1 MAIDLVCGMI
11 VDEKSAPAKATYG
24 GADYYFCSVYCKEA
38 FEKEPQRFIEGTKE
52 WGEAID
58 PVCGMTVEIP
68 HAAAMSVYG
77 DQFIYFC
84 NKACKEKFDAS
95 PEKFMKPEEEGE
107 IEPGTVV
114 PREGLKKIE
123 IPITGISCASCV
135 AKIEKGL
142 SKMSGIVDAKVNFAT
157 EKATIS
163 FDPSRAHMG
172 DFVATIKDLGYEAGI
187 EKVTLPI
194 YGMSCASC
202 VKKVE
207 DALNG
212 LEGVVRASV
221 NFATEQATVQY
232 IPGAVSL
239 ADFREAIKDAGYEI
253 LEAERVGKEDIV
265 DREKAAREAEYRKL
279 KRKFVTGLALVIPVF
294 LLGHWWLLGL
304 SKVLDLSREVNF
316 YLQLIFQTPIQFWVG
331 WQFYVGAW
339 KTAKHKSADM
349 NTLIAV
355 GTTAAYLYSVLATFF
370 PWLFAAKGL
379 VAEAYFDTAGAIIVL
394 ILLGRLLEARAKGQT
409 SEAIKKLIGL
419 QAKTARVVRE
429 GGEMDIP
436 VEEVKIGDLVVVRPG
451 EKVPVDGL
459 VREGYSSIDE
469 SMVTGE
475 SIPVE
480 KRTGDEVIGATI
492 NKMGNFT
499 FEATKVGKDT
509 VLAQII
515 KMVEEAQG
523 SKPPIARLADIIASY
538 FVPAVIGIAIITFMV
553 WYLFGPTPALT
564 YAMLNFVA
572 VLIIACPCA
581 LGLATPTS
589 IMVGTGKGAE
599 NGVLIRGG
607 EALETAHKLNAVVM
621 DKTGTLTRGE
631 PSVTDLLESKGYK
644 KKDILRYAAS
654 AEKGS
659 EHPLGEA
666 IVNRAKEENIPLI
679 KPENFNAIA
688 GHGIEATI
696 DGRPLLMGNA
706 KLMRDRGIPLDELE
720 EKAEE
725 LSNEG
730 KTPMFVVIDGNP
742 AGIIAVADTLKANS
756 KEAVEALHGMGIE
769 VIMITGDNRRTADAI
784 ARQIGVDRV
793 LAEVLPEVKADEVR
807 KLQAEGKK
815 VAMVGDG
822 INDAPALAQADVG
835 IAIGTG
841 TDVAMESADI
851 TLISG
856 DLRGVVTAIALSRAT
871 MRNIKQNL
879 FWAFTYNT
887 ILIPVAAGVLF
898 PFFGI
903 LLKPIFAAAAMSLSS
918 VTVVSNA
925 LRLRRFKSSVISPGE
940 RRTMTENYAKE
951 VKAMVKDPVCGMDV
965 KEEEAA
971 ARYEYKGTTYYF
983 CAVGCKER
991 FAQDPERYLKED

>member
-24 GADYYFCSVYCKEA
+24 GADYYFCALYCKEA
-38 FEKEPQRFIEGTKE
+38 FEREPQRFIQGTKQ

-58 PVCGMTVEIP
+58 PVCGMTVEII
-68 HAAAMSVYG
+68 HAAAMSVHR

-95 PEKFMKPEEEGE
+95 PEKFMEPEEEKEEGKKRE
-107 IEPGTVV
+107 VVV
-114 PREGLKKIE
+114 PREGLKKVE
-123 IPITGISCASCV
+123 LPITGMSCASCV
-135 AKIEKGL
+135 ARIEKGL
-142 SKMSGIVDAKVNFAT
+142 SKMSGITDAKVNFAT
-157 EKATIS
+157 EKATIT
-163 FDPSRAHMG
+163 FDPTRAHMG

-194 YGMSCASC
+194 RGMSCASC

-207 DALNG
+207 DTLNG

-221 NFATEQATVQY
+221 NFATERATVQY
-232 IPGAVSL
+232 IPGAVSME
-239 ADFREAIKDAGYEI
+239 DFKKAVKDAGYEI
-253 LEAERVGKEDIV
+253 LETKRVEKEDIV

-279 KRKFVTGLALVIPVF
+279 KLKFLTGVLLVIPIFV
-294 LLGHWWLLGL
+294 LGHWKTLGL
-304 SKVLDLSREVNF
+304 SSLYDVSREVNF

-331 WQFYVGAW
+331 WQFYLGAW
-339 KTAKHKSADM
+339 KTAKHRSADM

-355 GTTAAYLYSVLATFF
+355 GTSAAYFYSILATFL
-370 PWLFAAKGL
+370 PWLFGAKGL
-379 VAEAYFDTAGAIIVL
+379 MAEVYFDTAGAIIVL

-419 QAKTARVVRE
+419 QAKTARVLRD
-429 GGEMDIP
+429 GKEMDIP
-436 VEEVKIGDLVVVRPG
+436 VEEVRIGDLVVVRPG
-451 EKVPVDGL
+451 EKVPVDG
-459 VREGYSSIDE
+459 VIREGYSSVDE

-480 KRTGDEVIGATI
+480 KKAGDEVIGATI
-492 NKMGNFT
+492 NKTGTFT

-509 VLAQII
+509 MLAQII

-538 FVPAVIGIAIITFMV
+538 FVPAVIGIAIITFIV
-553 WYLFGPTPALT
+553 WYFFGPAPALT

-607 EALETAHKLNAVVM
+607 EALETAHKLNVIVM
-621 DKTGTLTRGE
+621 DKTGTLTKGE
-631 PSVTDLLESKGYK
+631 PSVTDIVEADGYK
-644 KKDILRYAAS
+644 RGDILRYAAS

-666 IVNRAKEENIPLI
+666 IVNRAKEWNIPLI
-679 KPENFNAIA
+679 NPQNFKAIA
-688 GHGIEATI
+688 GHGIEASI
-696 DGRPLLMGNA
+696 DGKSLIMGNL
-706 KLMRDRGIPLDELE
+706 KLMRDRGIQLEGLE

-725 LSNEG
+725 LSNQG
-730 KTPMFVVIDGNP
+730 KTPMFVAIGGNP
-742 AGIIAVADTLKANS
+742 AGLIAVADTLKENS
-756 KEAVEALHGMGIE
+756 KEAVDALHRMGVE
-769 VIMITGDNRRTADAI
+769 VAMMTGDNRRTADAI
-784 ARQIGVDRV
+784 AKQIGIDCV
-793 LAEVLPEVKADEVR
+793 LAEVLPEVKADEVK

-815 VAMVGDG
+815 VGMVGDG

-841 TDVAMESADI
+841 TDVAMESSDI

-871 MRNIKQNL
+871 IRNIKQNL
-879 FWAFTYNT
+879 FWAFAYNT

-903 LLKPIFAAAAMSLSS
+903 LLNPIFAAAAMGLSS

-925 LRLRRFKSSVISPGE
+925 LRLRRFKPPVI
-940 RRTMTENYAKE
+940 
-951 VKAMVKDPVCGMDV
+951 
-965 KEEEAA
+965 AA
-971 ARYEYKGTTYYF
+971 
-983 CAVGCKER
+983 
-991 FAQDPERYLKED
+991 